1 MLDEIGHVSFQRL
14 SMGRAGLA
22 LTAGDPMSRLASI
35 ATMALCSALV
45 LGARDAPPARAQ
57 PDAQATAAPPP
68 PPDAIVGEWWTEAR
82 QGRIRFV
89 RSPDDTYSGI
99 LVGGTDPGADV
110 HNKDPALRKRPL
122 LGTVLIWH
130 LRPGDGEYV
139 DGYVYNPR
147 NGETYRM
154 KAELTGTTTLKVRGY
169 LGISLLGQSQTWTRA
184 N

>member
-1 MLDEIGHVSFQRL
+1 MK
-14 SMGRAGLA
+14 
-22 LTAGDPMSRLASI
+22 AGDPMSRLASI
-35 ATMALCSALV
+35 AMMALCSALV
-45 LGARDAPPARAQ
+45 LGARDAPLSRAQ
-57 PDAQATAAPPP
+57 PGAQAAEVTPP
-68 PPDAIVGEWWTEAR
+68 PPDAIVGEWWTEGK

-99 LVGGTDPGADV
+99 LVGGADPGADV
-110 HNKDPALRKRPL
+110 NNKDPALRKRPL
-122 LGTVLIWH
+122 LGIVLIWH

-154 KAELTGTTTLKVRGY
+154 KAELTGKTTLKVRGY